1 MTKLEK
7 LNTKIQLLNM
17 TQENAFVKRHHEIIH
32 EEDCTPV
39 LYSYINGCGVSV
51 AKGIENIDRYV
62 AKYFNEM
69 SELKKKSIIDL
80 LGKELDF

>member
-7 LNTKIQLLNM
+7 LNTKIQILNM
-17 TQENAFVKRHHEIIH
+17 MHENPFVRRHHEIIH

-51 AKGIENIDRYV
+51 AKGIENIDKYV

-69 SELKKKSIIDL
+69 SESKKRSIIVL